1 MRNEIN
7 LLGAHWASQSAGGS
21 RLGKGY
27 AECSAL
33 YRNGASNSNNCVHTD
48 IGIDNGD
55 EWEVTCMVRQEGSCA
70 LIGGYYDYWHTDF
83 SIWADASNNQVQFNF
98 GNARTAGY
106 QVVTTDYDVTQ
117 WHTYRMSLSSK
128 EAWIDGNLVG
138 SVAKIINDRTDVD
151 PVLFG
156 NYRTHMNS
164 FDGKN
169 GVYVFKE
176 AKIFRNGELVRHYVP
191 WYRLQDTSSGIAES
205 CGLCDLCNNTY
216 SSMGTNGVEPLFS
229 CEAECVVE
237 VPAEGEFGVSVGCCT
252 TECEIDWGDG
262 TVETKAPD
270 SNVEYS
276 HAYATAG
283 TRVFRLSAPYAM
295 KKVQLGSGD
304 RAACI
309 RRLSRLDCNIVPDSL
324 CDSAVNMTID
334 GRLMEGKEFI
344 MNYAFRNCES
354 LELTELWD
362 GTYAICNQAF
372 RNCHMLALSKLPRSL
387 SVLGSIVFQSTSL
400 CISSIPYGIMYIRN
414 NCFEH
419 CAAMTVSAIPPS
431 VVYIGAYSF
440 RSCTGIGS
448 FSLPDTVTTIGAYAF
463 YSCSDMTLDRLP
475 SFLTSLGNS
484 AFEGCSMLA
493 VSSLPS
499 TLSGS
504 IGSNAFKNCTGLT
517 SITFNSV
524 LDVNA
529 TAFSGCSNLLDI
541 YVPWNEGDVAN
552 APWGAVNAT
561 VHYLGQSSSSEAESS
576 SSEGQESSS
585 SDGESSSSEAESSSS
600 GTESS
605 SSSEETP
612 SSSSSSHIYT
622 KSILPAGY
630 VEADAFFCEAQTG
643 NKPYLDIGLVN
654 DATDVWEVEYQHVGT
669 YNGNVPILGGG
680 YAKSNSN
687 FAIWVNN
694 TSNQVEFIFGDGN
707 SASYKVVVTIADVTA
722 WHTYKM
728 DLGTGDAWI
737 DGTLVGRAKLV
748 SANPNPRKCV
758 LFGCWRGSS
767 NFNTG
772 HGAIRSAKIT
782 RNGTLVRNYVGALR
796 LSDMKNGMYD
806 LCGSTDGDGGT
817 PFYVTSRTGYG
828 SATFELDAT
837 YEVTLDADNTSYTVG
852 LMQVVPNSIEVTWA
866 EGEMS
871 TSGTVSAIS
880 LLSHTYSAG
889 IHTVS
894 IHGTNVPYSG
904 LCTTYYSEDSANP
917 SRVTRFVSY
926 SCKVIHPSLC
936 LSASNMV
943 VADGAFDGVFVVG
956 SSAFM
961 ECTML
966 DMPAL
971 YDGIKHIDAYAF
983 SQCQNVSFTEM
994 PVELNKLCLGA
1005 FSDCPS
1011 LTSLVFCGNSVSSIS
1026 STAFSNCTNLASI
1039 AVPWAEGAVADAPW
1053 GATNA
1058 TITYN
1063 NAV

>member
-1 MRNEIN
+1 MRNETH
-7 LLGAHWASQSAGGS
+7 LLGAHWASQPTGGS
-21 RLGKGY
+21 RLDKGY

-33 YRNGASNSNNCVHTD
+33 YRNGASTSNNCVHTG
-48 IGIDNGD
+48 IGIENGD
-55 EWEVTCMVRQEGSCA
+55 EWEVTCMVRQTKNCA
-70 LIGGYYDYWHTDF
+70 LMGGYYDYWHTDF

-138 SVAKIINDRTDVD
+138 SVNKIINDREGVE

-156 NYRTHMNS
+156 NYRTPQNS
-164 FDGKN
+164 FEGKD
-169 GVYVFKE
+169 GVYVIRE
-176 AKIFRNGELVRHYVP
+176 AKIYRDGVLVRHYVP

-216 SSMGTNGVEPLFS
+216 SSMGKSGVDPMFS

-237 VPAEGEFGVSVGCCT
+237 VPAEGEFGVSVGCCM

-295 KKVQLGSGD
+295 KKVQLGAGD
-304 RAACI
+304 HAGCI
-309 RRLSRLDCNIVPDSL
+309 KRLTKLDCNIVPDSL

-334 GRLMEGKEFI
+334 DRLMEGKDFI
-344 MNYAFRNCES
+344 MTYAFRNCNS
-354 LELTELWD
+354 IELTGLWD

-372 RNCHMLALSKLPRSL
+372 RNCTLLALSKLPRNL
-387 SVLGSIVFQSTSL
+387 SVLGNIVFQSTSL
-400 CISSIPYGIMYIRN
+400 RISSIPDGIMYIRN

-419 CAAMTVSAIPPS
+419 CAAMTISAIPPS
-431 VVYIGAYSF
+431 VVSIGAYAF

-448 FSLPDTVTTIGAYAF
+448 FSLPDMVTTIGAYAF
-463 YSCSDMTLDRLP
+463 YSCSNMTLDRLP

-484 AFEGCSMLA
+484 AFEGCTKLA
-493 VSSLPS
+493 ISSLPS

-504 IGSNAFKNCTGLT
+504 IGSNAFKNCTGLA
-517 SITFNSV
+517 SIEFNSV
-524 LDVNA
+524 LEVAA
-529 TAFSGCSNLLDI
+529 TAFSGCTNLLDI

-552 APWGAVNAT
+552 APWGATNAT
-561 VHYLGQSSSSEAESS
+561 VHYLGQSSSSEEESS

-585 SDGESSSSEAESSSS
+585 SEGESSSSEAESSSS
-600 GTESS
+600 EAESS
-605 SSSEETP
+605 SSSEETQ

-630 VEADAFFCEAQTG
+630 VEADAFFCEAQTN
-643 NKPYLDIGLVN
+643 NKPYLDTGLVN

-669 YNGNVPILGGG
+669 YTGNVPIMGGG

-687 FAIWVNN
+687 FAIWVNK
-694 TSNQVEFIFGDGN
+694 TSNQVEFIFGDGG

-737 DGTLVGRAKLV
+737 DGTLVGHATSV

-782 RNGTLVRNYVGALR
+782 RDGTLVRNYVAAVR

-806 LCGSTDGDGGT
+806 QCGSTDGNGGT
-817 PFYVTSRTGYG
+817 PFYVTSRTDYG

-837 YEVTLDADNTSYTVG
+837 YEVSIPSNGTSYSLSLT
-852 LMQVVPNSIEVTWA
+852 QCVPNSTEVTWA

-871 TSGTVSAIS
+871 TSSIVSSTAQ
-880 LLSHTYSAG
+880 LSHSYNAG
-889 IHTVS
+889 THVVS
-894 IHGTNVPYSG
+894 IHGSHVSWFGMCLTNAA
-904 LCTTYYSEDSANP
+904 SANGSLL
-917 SRVTRFVSY
+917 SRLLSY
-926 SCKVIHPSLC
+926 SCK
-936 LSASNMV
+936 MV
-943 VADGAFDGVFVVG
+943 PLEFFNRATNLTIQDGVLDGVLLIGNQAFHECTALAMSELHHGIKCIMPNAFDDCLNV
-956 SSAFM
+956 
-961 ECTML
+961 T
-966 DMPAL
+966 
-971 YDGIKHIDAYAF
+971 F
-983 SQCQNVSFTEM
+983 SEM
-994 PVELNKLCLGA
+994 PVELEIIGSGA
-1005 FSDCPS
+1005 FNACTSIS
-1011 LTSLVFCGNSVSSIS
+1011 SLVFCGNSVTSIASDAFSGCSSLTSIS
-1026 STAFSNCTNLASI
+1026 
-1039 AVPWAEGAVADAPW
+1039 VPWSSGDVANAPW